1 MDRTYTLFAVGN
13 AVIALSKAERV
24 AAYDDLINSNLLA
37 QLVAN
42 KKIENKTVENWY
54 DAYMAVMDDFWMRSL
69 KFRQDL
75 RPEAGRTASPLEWA
89 VAVME
94 NNGAREEDQTVDGFL
109 AYVARLPCSVL
120 RVGSLPDIVQEPCED
135 DVTETPAPLKAV
147 RLLAILAQGPS
158 SITSVYLDFQTR
170 QALTPNPWS
179 QRFKA
184 EDVHGLVCVRYA
196 RANLSETLYAL
207 SSDAIALKVR
217 DRLTDN
223 VSMLVESADM
233 SPGYGLLDD

>member
-13 AVIALSKAERV
+13 AVIALSKAEGV

-42 KKIENKTVENWY
+42 KKIENQTVENWY

-75 RPEAGRTASPLEWA
+75 RPDAGRTASPLEWA

-94 NNGAREEDQTVDGFL
+94 NNGVREEDQTVDGLL
-109 AYVARLPCSVL
+109 AYVARLPCSAL
-120 RVGSLPDIVQEPCED
+120 RVGSLPDIVQEPC
-135 DVTETPAPLKAV
+135 DVETPAPLKAV
-147 RLLAILAQGPS
+147 RLLAILAQGPT
-158 SITSVYLDFQTR
+158 SITSVYLDLQTR

-184 EDVHGLVCVRYA
+184 EEVHGLVCVRYA

-207 SSDAIALKVR
+207 SRDAIALKVR

-233 SPGYGLLDD
+233 SPEYGLLDD